1 MGVNPPMSRVGSR
14 SPLGDGKWGQ
24 ADLAGNLW
32 ELTRDQVDVSMPRWG
47 YPLPCND
54 CISAIPVDARSPGSS
69 AAIHGGGIYNGP
81 ASVKSSARDLIGA
94 RAPEADIGARCA
106 RAP

>member
-1 MGVNPPMSRVGSR
+1 MSRVGSR

-32 ELTRDQVDVSMPRWG
+32 ELTRDQVDPAVPGWG
-47 YPLPCND
+47 YPLPCTD
-54 CISAIPVDARSPGSS
+54 CISAVPVDATRPGSID
-69 AAIHGGGIYNGP
+69 AIHGGGIYNDP
-81 ASVKSSARDLIGA
+81 TRLRSSARDIIGA
-94 RAPEADIGARCA
+94 LSPEADIGARCA